1 MSLSSPSLDRTLVS
15 IPAAQPLARWA
26 WATLLVVIG
35 VGVLALTAQIRV
47 PVPGSPVPITGQTLG
62 VLLLAAAYGSRL
74 GVTTVAA
81 YIAVGIVGAPIF
93 QNGGSGMATL
103 YGATGGYLIG
113 FLVAAWIVGEL
124 AESRWDRVWYLTI
137 AARVIGNIVIYMCGV
152 THLAG
157 VRLPS
162 GSTIGWDRVWALGVA
177 PFLIGD
183 AIKIAIAAAALPTA
197 WKLKE
202 RGAPRS

>member
-1 MSLSSPSLDRTLVS
+1 MSLSSLSVGRTLVS
-15 IPAAQPLARWA
+15 IPDAQPLARWA

-74 GVTTVAA
+74 GSTSVAA
-81 YIAVGIVGAPIF
+81 YLAVGIAGVPIF
-93 QNGGSGMATL
+93 QNGGAGMAVIN
-103 YGATGGYLIG
+103 GPTGGYLIG

-137 AARVIGNIVIYMCGV
+137 AAMVLGNIVIYMCGV

-157 VRLPS
+157 IV
-162 GSTIGWDRVWALGVA
+162 GWERVWALGVA

-197 WKLKE
+197 WKLME